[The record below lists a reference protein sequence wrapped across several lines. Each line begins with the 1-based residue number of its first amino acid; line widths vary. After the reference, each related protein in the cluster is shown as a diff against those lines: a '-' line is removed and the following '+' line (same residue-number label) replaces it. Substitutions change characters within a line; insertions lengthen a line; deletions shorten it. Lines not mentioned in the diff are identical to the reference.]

1 MKPLPSL
8 FCLLLLV
15 ASLACVSDTSAP
27 SPQGSPIAGN
37 LPLPTLNP
45 RNSGWVE
52 ERLDAVIRLYQIT
65 DAGVALVRSLDVR
78 QMRGEPGYFGSFG
91 FKKWAGVGEA
101 MPIGVIHEL
110 GHSYWGGFPVEGFAE
125 LSWDILSGEKL
136 SPALQRYH
144 DDALAFMAQ
153 PPDDYEL
160 LRQRLRNLPALS
172 SENPEPLIHTLE
184 GDLVYNTGGHLA
196 LVPPILRKYWIRFM
210 REGPFGSWYDAAAW
224 YQSLAEEDRA
234 AANKYLGFQH
244 LDLRRY
250 TSLGASDVGT
260 GLVQASLEILDQE
273 ERQRLYDLADQFDL
287 LLGDAQKEEK
297 FRFWRDYLRDKQKLH
312 RQHPEFLASLSLPR
326 AKDLAVA
333 LDVMNGLLGLSP
345 GEQASRLARQ
355 LPSQPFLV
363 NFLPVLDNRTLLELF
378 GAGTQLPQGVTLQAT
393 ASFVERLNRF
403 SVVVDRVLALGRGDP
418 HQGAAELQ
426 QFLDGVPVEPVDD
439 LRLFLEFFGDADRE
453 TAKAVVLA
461 LDNETVRRLMEPLP
475 THLRDL
481 LTPDDL
487 LAKLDLTVEA
497 GFSRLKRGIT
507 LLVEEPAGN
516 FKSNELF
523 LGRMYQVMAERS
535 SEAAQDTFRVVQE
548 TPFPLEG
555 FIQQQPQA
563 AVVILDSD
571 LAAAAHLVRGSDP
584 VLFPPARVIYRL
596 IYADS
601 KFAARLTLAL
611 ADLGEEALVVESL
624 AYFAYDQHRL
634 ERVSGL
640 PISLERDGQ
649 FLEAL
654 LVQRGE
660 EWLTQRLSTA
670 FADFGG
676 RAARGEVSPDFLAQ
690 YRATL
695 EAAVASLPGPDSRG
709 KLQTIIERVAAGLDT
724 GR

>member
-287 LLGDAQKEEK
+287 LLGDVQKEEK

-345 GEQASRLARQ
+345 GE
-355 LPSQPFLV
+355 
-363 NFLPVLDNRTLLELF
+363 
-378 GAGTQLPQGVTLQAT
+378 
-393 ASFVERLNRF
+393 
-403 SVVVDRVLALGRGDP
+403 
-418 HQGAAELQ
+418 
-426 QFLDGVPVEPVDD
+426 
-439 LRLFLEFFGDADRE
+439 
-453 TAKAVVLA
+453 
-461 LDNETVRRLMEPLP
+461 
-475 THLRDL
+475 
-481 LTPDDL
+481 
-487 LAKLDLTVEA
+487 
-497 GFSRLKRGIT
+497 
-507 LLVEEPAGN
+507 
-516 FKSNELF
+516 
-523 LGRMYQVMAERS
+523 
-535 SEAAQDTFRVVQE
+535 
-548 TPFPLEG
+548 
-555 FIQQQPQA
+555 
-563 AVVILDSD
+563 
-571 LAAAAHLVRGSDP
+571 
-584 VLFPPARVIYRL
+584 
-596 IYADS
+596 
-601 KFAARLTLAL
+601 
-611 ADLGEEALVVESL
+611 
-624 AYFAYDQHRL
+624 
-634 ERVSGL
+634 
-640 PISLERDGQ
+640 
-649 FLEAL
+649 
-654 LVQRGE
+654 
-660 EWLTQRLSTA
+660 
-670 FADFGG
+670 
-676 RAARGEVSPDFLAQ
+676 
-690 YRATL
+690 
-695 EAAVASLPGPDSRG
+695 
-709 KLQTIIERVAAGLDT
+709 
-724 GR
+724 